1 MNWTWI
7 VLVVLTASPF
17 IVDSAYGQSAI
28 NVTEFQPCFLNY
40 SAQGIEM
47 LQQCNFENDYL
58 DTVTV
63 GFDYVTGGLLPVVI
77 VSVIIV
83 GTYLKYQTGIYP
95 LAIGVAFLPFAAFLF
110 PEDFI
115 NYSIII
121 SAVIGAGAVVNA
133 IIKQTKDY

>member
-1 MNWTWI
+1 
-7 VLVVLTASPF
+7 
-17 IVDSAYGQSAI
+17 
-28 NVTEFQPCFLNY
+28 
-40 SAQGIEM
+40 M

-133 IIKQTKDY
+133 IIKQTKDYQSLNLSQVQ